1 MTEYYK
7 NLYDINFFSGDEYLN
22 TIDDISVK
30 TTIPG
35 KVKWDTWN
43 SQNVKSK
50 QAETLFLEAVDLSDI
65 RRLENIR
72 DIFPKEY
79 FILMLLIS
87 EHAYRS
93 DDENLLIKCY
103 EILKDSDYK
112 YIRLK
117 AEKLMLSF
125 KALKLLLNQMNFG
138 DNINGQC
145 QLLELQQHALDFLT
159 KKLGILYNLNDFKVE
174 LPVLKD
180 WKSRNMNFD
189 DPSRLEEFYKTTDSY
204 VLELIA
210 ANNQV
215 ETLFNYSIAIKK
227 LLELGITNIY
237 DYAGGI
243 GTFSILSVLN
253 GINVTFSELNSI
265 TGDYAIQRIND
276 SGLAIKTEILEY
288 DKPDLPD
295 NMQCIV
301 CTEVLEHIYEPE
313 ELIKYFYS
321 KLEQNGILVVSESF
335 DYIEKFCTHL
345 PNHKG
350 KGGINFINF
359 MNMIGFK
366 QVVLNYNIHPIIFIK
381 Q

>member
-22 TIDDISVK
+22 TIDNISVK
-30 TTIPG
+30 SKIPG
-35 KVKWDTWN
+35 KVNWETWN
-43 SQNVKSK
+43 SQNVMAK
-50 QAETLFLEAVDLSDI
+50 QAETLFFEAVDLSDI
-65 RRLENIR
+65 TRLKNIR

-79 FILMLLIS
+79 YILTLLIS

-93 DDENLLIKCY
+93 DNENLLIKCY
-103 EILKDSDYK
+103 EILKDSSYNQ
-112 YIRLK
+112 IRLR
-117 AEKLMLSF
+117 AEKLILSF
-125 KALKLLLNQMNFG
+125 KALKLIVNKMNYKK
-138 DNINGQC
+138 NNSQN
-145 QLLELQQHALDFLT
+145 QLLDLQQHALSFLM
-159 KKLGILYNLNDFKVE
+159 KKLGIHYNLNDFKVE

-215 ETLFNYSIAIKK
+215 ETLFNYSIAIRK

-253 GINVTFSELNSI
+253 GINVTFSELDSI

-288 DKPDLPD
+288 DKPDFLD
-295 NMQCIV
+295 NLQCIV

>member
-35 KVKWDTWN
+35 KVRWDTWN

-50 QAETLFLEAVDLSDI
+50 QAETLFFKAVDLSDLTI
-65 RRLENIR
+65 LKNIR

-79 FILMLLIS
+79 IILILLVG

-103 EILKDSDYK
+103 EILKDSDHNQ
-112 YIRLK
+112 IRLK

-125 KALKLLLNQMNFG
+125 IALKLIVSQMNYSK
-138 DNINGQC
+138 NNSQY
-145 QLLELQQHALDFLT
+145 LTLNLQQHALNYLIN
-159 KKLGILYNLNDFKVE
+159 KSGIRYNLNDFKVE

-215 ETLFNYSIAIKK
+215 ETLFNYSIAIRK
-227 LLELGITNIY
+227 LFELGITNIY

-253 GINVTFSELNSI
+253 GINVTFSELDSI
-265 TGDYAIQRIND
+265 TGDYAIERINNSSLD
-276 SGLAIKTEILEY
+276 IKTEILEY

-295 NMQCIV
+295 NLQCIV

-313 ELIKYFYS
+313 KLVKYFYS

-335 DYIEKFCTHL
+335 DYTENFCTHL
-345 PNHKG
+345 PKHEG
-350 KGGINFINF
+350 KGGLHFIDFMKKNGFSQINLDFE
-359 MNMIGFK
+359 
-366 QVVLNYNIHPIIFIK
+366 IHPQIYRK
-381 Q
+381 T

>member
-7 NLYDINFFSGDEYLN
+7 NLYDINFFSGNEYLN
-22 TIDDISVK
+22 NIDNISVK

-35 KVKWDTWN
+35 KVNWETWN
-43 SQNVKSK
+43 SQNVKAE
-50 QAETLFLEAVDLSDI
+50 QAETLFFEAVDLSDI
-65 RRLENIR
+65 TRLKNIR

-79 FILMLLIS
+79 FILMQLIS

-103 EILKDSDYK
+103 EILKDSDYNQ
-112 YIRLK
+112 IRLK

-125 KALKLLLNQMNFG
+125 KALKLLVNQMNFS
-138 DNINGQC
+138 DNNGQY
-145 QLLELQQHALDFLT
+145 QLLELQQHALDFLK
-159 KKLGILYNLNDFKVE
+159 KKLGIDYKLNDFKVE

-180 WKSRNMNFD
+180 WKNRNMNFD
-189 DPSRLEEFYKTTDSY
+189 DPSRLEEFYRTTDSY

-215 ETLFNYSIAIKK
+215 ETLFNYSIAIGK

-253 GINVTFSELNSI
+253 GINVTFSELDSI
-265 TGDYAIQRIND
+265 TGDYAIERINNSSLD
-276 SGLAIKTEILEY
+276 IKTEILEY
-288 DKPDLPD
+288 DKPDFSD
-295 NMQCIV
+295 NLQCIV

-321 KLEQNGILVVSESF
+321 RLVQNGILVVSESF
-335 DYIEKFCTHL
+335 DYTENFCTHL
-345 PNHKG
+345 PKHKG
-350 KGGINFINF
+350 KGGLNFIDF
-359 MNMIGFK
+359 MKNNGFSK
-366 QVVLNYNIHPIIFIK
+366 INLDFEIHPQIFRKI
-381 Q
+381 